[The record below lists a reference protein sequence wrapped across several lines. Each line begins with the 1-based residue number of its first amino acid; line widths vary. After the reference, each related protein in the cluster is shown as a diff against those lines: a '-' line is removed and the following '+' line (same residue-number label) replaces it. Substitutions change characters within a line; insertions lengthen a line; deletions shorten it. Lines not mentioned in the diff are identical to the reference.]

1 MTKLALPTAPSP
13 AKVVFKVILTTQNPR
28 IENLNKQ
35 LIKIVQINTNLD
47 KLNSKLLLLYSL

>member
-1 MTKLALPTAPSP
+1 MTKLALPTAHSP
-13 AKVVFKVILTTQNPR
+13 AKVVFKVILTSQNPR
-28 IENLNKQ
+28 IVNLNKQ